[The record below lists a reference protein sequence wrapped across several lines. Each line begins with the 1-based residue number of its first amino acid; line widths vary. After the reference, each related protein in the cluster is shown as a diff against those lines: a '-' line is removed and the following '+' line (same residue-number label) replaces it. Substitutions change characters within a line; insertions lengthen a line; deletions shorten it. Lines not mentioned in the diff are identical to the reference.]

1 MWRRLE
7 SSLWRPWRPAPK
19 VHRPS
24 KRRTVTGRRAWFS
37 PRGLNLHEGADDRVE
52 AFMKKFWLAA
62 AAALILTAMLPDG
75 AFAQRGGFRGGGFGG
90 GGFRGAAMGGGFR
103 GAAMG
108 GGFRGAAMGG
118 GFRGAAMGGGFRG
131 AAMGGGFRGAAMG
144 GGGVRMAAIS
154 PGFRSAAIGPGFRS
168 AAIGPR
174 FRSAAIGPAFRT
186 AAVGPRFRTAA
197 IGPGFRR
204 RGFGFPFVA
213 GVGLGLAATY
223 PYYYSGYYSDPCVVW
238 DGYAWVNVCPYSY

>member
-75 AFAQRGGFRGGGFGG
+75 AFAQRGGFRGGGFG
-90 GGFRGAAMGGGFR
+90 
-103 GAAMG
+103 G

>member
-1 MWRRLE
+1 MRE
-7 SSLWRPWRPAPK
+7 
-19 VHRPS
+19 
-24 KRRTVTGRRAWFS
+24 
-37 PRGLNLHEGADDRVE
+37 ADDRVE

-62 AAALILTAMLPDG
+62 AAALILAAMLPDG
-75 AFAQRGGFRGGGFGG
+75 AFAQRGGFRGCGFGG
-90 GGFRGAAMGGGFR
+90 GGS
-103 GAAMG
+103 
-108 GGFRGAAMGG
+108 
-118 GFRGAAMGGGFRG
+118 AMGGGFRG

-154 PGFRSAAIGPGFRS
+154 PG
-168 AAIGPR
+168 

-238 DGYAWVNVCPYSY
+238 DGYAWVNVCPYSYYYY

>member
-1 MWRRLE
+1 VRRIVTWDYLCLFGVGLATEAELLE
-7 SSLWRPWRPAPK
+7 NY
-19 VHRPS
+19 
-24 KRRTVTGRRAWFS
+24 S
-37 PRGLNLHEGADDRVE
+37 PIH
-52 AFMKKFWLAA
+52 
-62 AAALILTAMLPDG
+62 
-75 AFAQRGGFRGGGFGG
+75 
-90 GGFRGAAMGGGFR
+90 
-103 GAAMG
+103 
-108 GGFRGAAMGG
+108 
-118 GFRGAAMGGGFRG
+118 
-131 AAMGGGFRGAAMG
+131 
-144 GGGVRMAAIS
+144 
-154 PGFRSAAIGPGFRS
+154 GPGFRS

-238 DGYAWVNVCPYSY
+238 DGYAWVNVCPYSYYYY

>member
-1 MWRRLE
+1 
-7 SSLWRPWRPAPK
+7 
-19 VHRPS
+19 
-24 KRRTVTGRRAWFS
+24 
-37 PRGLNLHEGADDRVE
+37 
-52 AFMKKFWLAA
+52 MKKFWLAA

-75 AFAQRGGFRGGGFGG
+75 AFAQRGGFRGG
-90 GGFRGAAMGGGFR
+90 
-103 GAAMG
+103 
-108 GGFRGAAMGG
+108 
-118 GFRGAAMGGGFRG
+118 
-131 AAMGGGFRGAAMG
+131 AMGGGFRGAAMG

-168 AAIGPR
+168 AAI
-174 FRSAAIGPAFRT
+174 
-186 AAVGPRFRTAA
+186 GPRFRTAA

-238 DGYAWVNVCPYSY
+238 DGYAWVNVCPYSYYYY

>member
-1 MWRRLE
+1 MRE
-7 SSLWRPWRPAPK
+7 
-19 VHRPS
+19 
-24 KRRTVTGRRAWFS
+24 
-37 PRGLNLHEGADDRVE
+37 ADDRVE

-75 AFAQRGGFRGGGFGG
+75 AFAQRGGFRGGGFG
-90 GGFRGAAMGGGFR
+90 
-103 GAAMG
+103 
-108 GGFRGAAMGG
+108 
-118 GFRGAAMGGGFRG
+118 GGGFRG

-223 PYYYSGYYSDPCVVW
+223 PYYYSGYYSDPLRSLGWLCLGECLPLFILLLLRRAAPARKARRAFQW
-238 DGYAWVNVCPYSY
+238 RSW

>member
-1 MWRRLE
+1 MRE
-7 SSLWRPWRPAPK
+7 
-19 VHRPS
+19 
-24 KRRTVTGRRAWFS
+24 
-37 PRGLNLHEGADDRVE
+37 ADDRVE

-90 GGFRGAAMGGGFR
+90 AGS
-103 GAAMG
+103 
-108 GGFRGAAMGG
+108 AMGG

-144 GGGVRMAAIS
+144 GGGVRM
-154 PGFRSAAIGPGFRS
+154 GAIGPG
-168 AAIGPR
+168 
-174 FRSAAIGPAFRT
+174 FRT

-213 GVGLGLAATY
+213 GVGLGLAASY

-238 DGYAWVNVCPYSY
+238 DGYAWVNVCPYSHYYY

>member
-1 MWRRLE
+1 MR
-7 SSLWRPWRPAPK
+7 K
-19 VHRPS
+19 
-24 KRRTVTGRRAWFS
+24 
-37 PRGLNLHEGADDRVE
+37 ADDRVE

-118 GFRGAAMGGGFRG
+118 G
-131 AAMGGGFRGAAMG
+131 
-144 GGGVRMAAIS
+144 GVRMAAIS

-168 AAIGPR
+168 
-174 FRSAAIGPAFRT
+174 
-186 AAVGPRFRTAA
+186 AA

-238 DGYAWVNVCPYSY
+238 DGYAWVNVCPYSYYYY

>member
-1 MWRRLE
+1 MG
-7 SSLWRPWRPAPK
+7 
-19 VHRPS
+19 
-24 KRRTVTGRRAWFS
+24 RRTPSNAAGTKYIHRWFS

-108 GGFRGAAMGG
+108 GGFRGN
-118 GFRGAAMGGGFRG
+118 
-131 AAMGGGFRGAAMG
+131 AMG

-154 PGFRSAAIGPGFRS
+154 PGFRS

-213 GVGLGLAATY
+213 GVGLGLAASY

-238 DGYAWVNVCPYSY
+238 DGYAWVNVCPYSYYYY